1 MCRIQAQVESNF
13 LAAAAE
19 VLWLK
24 YFWNIMISHRNHW
37 VVWCVC
43 TLHGSKT
50 IVKNETHLES
60 FSKMSYF
67 YLFFV
72 YVSHAGYPVASICKI
87 SGHIA
92 TSTDLSPGLFGHT
105 AHGQRLRDRA
115 HDGDV
120 FWDLDTPCMG
130 LVRDVE
136 GLRRRY
142 KMCHGYKSIVWHSW
156 KLRWQ
161 GWDDCFPRTNSIDHI
176 VKHGT
181 RRYPHG
187 SSRFESH
194 YLKATKFEKLIAPT
208 LYGFVFEME
217 PLEIYEVTAF

>member
-1 MCRIQAQVESNF
+1 
-13 LAAAAE
+13 
-19 VLWLK
+19 
-24 YFWNIMISHRNHW
+24 
-37 VVWCVC
+37 
-43 TLHGSKT
+43 
-50 IVKNETHLES
+50 
-60 FSKMSYF
+60 MSYF

-142 KMCHGYKSIVWHSW
+142 KMIIKCAMVTSLLCGILGNYADRDGMTVF
-156 KLRWQ
+156 LE
-161 GWDDCFPRTNSIDHI
+161 RTRLTI
-176 VKHGT
+176 
-181 RRYPHG
+181 
-187 SSRFESH
+187 
-194 YLKATKFEKLIAPT
+194 
-208 LYGFVFEME
+208 
-217 PLEIYEVTAF
+217 